1 MATESWVVSVSAT
14 ASNGNVTQLYPA
26 YAAAGV
32 AKSGST
38 LGQFLRGPIQGA
50 LHSIQVRSDGA
61 NAGVIEI
68 YDINGEDWGAD
79 VSSGTTITDTQ
90 LDAAIAA
97 GQAKLLFI
105 QDVPT
110 TSGTGVVTAPGIY
123 RSFMKGLAARFVAG
137 GGACTLNLVAEGGH
151 RRTRSLGGY

>member
-1 MATESWVVSVSAT
+1 MATEAWVCSVSGVA
-14 ASNGNVTQLYPA
+14 ANGNAKQLYPA
-26 YAAAGV
+26 FAAAGV

-38 LGQFLRGPIQGA
+38 LGQLLRGPIQGA

-68 YDINGEDWGAD
+68 YDINGEEWGAD
-79 VSSGTTITDTQ
+79 VSSGTTITDAQ

-123 RSFMKGLAARFVAG
+123 RTFLKGLAARFVAAAG
-137 GGACTLNLVAEGGH
+137 SCTVNLVVSGGH
-151 RRTRSLGGY
+151 RRTVSLGGY